1 MNGVIEFFKTLG
13 PARLGAMGAV
23 ALILMG
29 FFAILIVRISEPNFV
44 TLYTDLAFDDSSE
57 IIRQLETQNIPFE
70 LRHEGAVIL
79 VPKDRVLRLRMSLS
93 EQGLPSG
100 GGVGYEIFDRSESLG
115 TTSFVQNINHLRALE
130 GELARSIATI
140 GRIRHARVHLV
151 IPERKLFQKDKRDP
165 TASIVLKV
173 RGVLEQGQI
182 RAIQHLV
189 ASAVDGLGPR
199 SVSIIDETGRLLAV
213 GQGDED
219 EASQAATYDERSRA
233 YENRLK
239 NQVREI
245 IASVVG
251 PGRSRVQ
258 ITADLDFNRI
268 TEVSDIYDPDG
279 QVVRSTQTRTET
291 SNAEEKNGE
300 DGVTVGNEL
309 PGANADPGTTNGRNE
324 ASEITEEVTNFEI
337 SRVQKTAVI
346 ESGNVNRLSVAVLV
360 DGNYITDD
368 AGNVTY
374 QPRTQE
380 ALDQIA
386 RLVRSAVGFDEK
398 RGDIVDIINMQFAQ
412 GPDLLGDI
420 EEPGLFTF
428 TREDY
433 LRFIELG
440 VFALITLIVMFIVV
454 RPLVKKV
461 MNTEIEEDNLIEQ
474 PLVGDDGEVVTDDN
488 GNIVTVKIEKTEN
501 PTVSAIE
508 LAQVEGAIQ
517 SDTVIKVSELVNA
530 NPEEAT
536 KIIRNWLNEA
546 A

>member
-1 MNGVIEFFKTLG
+1 MNGVIEFFKALG

-151 IPERKLFQKDKRDP
+151 LPERKLFQKDKRDP

-233 YENRLK
+233 FENRLK

-245 IASVVG
+245 ISSVVG

-309 PGANADPGTTNGRNE
+309 PGANADTGTTNGRNE

-420 EEPGLFTF
+420 EDPGLFTF

-440 VFALITLIVMFIVV
+440 VFALITLIVMFVVV

-488 GNIVTVKIEKTEN
+488 GNIVTVKIEKTDN